1 MSEHI
6 STPASRE
13 RRPTVAVLGAGIAV
27 RPLSPEEMRDNSLP
41 NGLVVEDVAGAAAR
55 AGIRA
60 GDVIVAVNNT
70 PVKTPAQLKELV
82 AKSGKTV
89 ALLIQ
94 RDDARIFVPV
104 NLG

>member
-1 MSEHI
+1 
-6 STPASRE
+6 
-13 RRPTVAVLGAGIAV
+13 
-27 RPLSPEEMRDNSLP
+27 
-41 NGLVVEDVAGAAAR
+41 
-55 AGIRA
+55 
-60 GDVIVAVNNT
+60 
-70 PVKTPAQLKELV
+70 VKTPAQLKELV

>member
-1 MSEHI
+1 MEDK
-6 STPASRE
+6 
-13 RRPTVAVLGAGIAV
+13 TVAAENSKVDLGKARLGIAV
-27 RPLSPEEMRDNSLP
+27 RPLSPEEMREGSLQ
-41 NGLVVEDVAGAAAR
+41 NGLVVQDVAGPAAR

-70 PVKTPAQLKELV
+70 PVKSPAQLKELV

-94 RDDARIFVPV
+94 RDDARIFVPI

>member
-1 MSEHI
+1 V
-6 STPASRE
+6 
-13 RRPTVAVLGAGIAV
+13 VAENAKADLGKARLGIAV
-27 RPLSPEEMRDNSLP
+27 RPLSSEEMSDGSLP
-41 NGLVVEDVAGAAAR
+41 NGLVVEDVGGAAAR

-60 GDVIVAVNNT
+60 GDVIIAVNNT
-70 PVKTPAQLKELV
+70 PVKSTAQLKELV

-94 RDDARIFVPV
+94 RNDARIFVPI

>member
-1 MSEHI
+1 MLARLE
-6 STPASRE
+6 
-13 RRPTVAVLGAGIAV
+13 LGF
-27 RPLSPEEMRDNSLP
+27 RTDS
-41 NGLVVEDVAGAAAR
+41 
-55 AGIRA
+55 
-60 GDVIVAVNNT
+60 
-70 PVKTPAQLKELV
+70 AQLKELV